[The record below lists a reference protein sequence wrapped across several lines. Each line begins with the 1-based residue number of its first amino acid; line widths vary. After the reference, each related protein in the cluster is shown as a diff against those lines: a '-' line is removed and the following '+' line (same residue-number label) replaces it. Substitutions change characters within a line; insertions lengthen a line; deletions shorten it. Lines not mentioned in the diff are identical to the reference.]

1 MLNIHQL
8 LAMIGEG
15 FGEYSDEICGAV
27 VNIRGK
33 GDKLALWTKHCN
45 DGEATLNIGWDQI
58 SETTRILIFL
68 VNNGVPLK
76 LQYYF
81 LRLQVDC
88 KIIINNVCK

>member
-1 MLNIHQL
+1 MMRYSMLNIQQL

-45 DGEATLNIGWDQI
+45 DGEATLNIGWDRPRPTI
-58 SETTRILIFL
+58 PIRIILSLDLCHFAIVIF
-68 VNNGVPLK
+68 
-76 LQYYF
+76 
-81 LRLQVDC
+81 
-88 KIIINNVCK
+88 